1 MKNTDSSNR
10 RRRLMWHGILL
21 FLLGLLTGFVIPAL
35 TNPHMGVSAHLNAV
49 MGGGFLVSL
58 GLIWREL
65 RTSGKVAS
73 AIFWIAILG
82 TYINWVFT
90 LLGGILGTSRLTP
103 LAGSGFSAP
112 AWQENLIAVGLIPMT
127 LSMVVCL
134 VLVLLGLGGKSPAEP
149 DSL

>member
-1 MKNTDSSNR
+1 
-10 RRRLMWHGILL
+10 MWHGTFL

-49 MGGGFLVSL
+49 MGGGFLISL

-65 RTSGKVAS
+65 RSSKKVAT

-82 TYINWVFT
+82 MYINWVFT

-103 LAGSGFSAP
+103 VAGSGFTAP
-112 AWQENLIAVGLIPMT
+112 AWQENLIAAGLIPMT
-127 LSMVVCL
+127 LSLVICLSL
-134 VLVLLGLGGKSPAEP
+134 VLHGLGGKYGPTARE
-149 DSL
+149 